1 MDARKIIEKQIENLV
16 KVTEMQMK
24 FAEEQGK
31 PNFYASNLQA
41 TQDQIVKL
49 LAILGEI
56 NLPNLPEQPRN
67 PQQPF

>member
-24 FAEEQGK
+24 FVEEQEK
-31 PNFYASNLQA
+31 PNYYASNLQA

-49 LAILGEI
+49 LSILGEI
-56 NLPNLPEQPRN
+56 NLPEQPRN

>member
-1 MDARKIIEKQIENLV
+1 MDARKIIEQQIENLV
-16 KVTEMQMK
+16 KVTEMQMQ

-31 PNFYASNLQA
+31 PNFYSSNLQS
-41 TQDQIVKL
+41 TQDQILKL

-56 NLPNLPEQPRN
+56 NLPEQPRN